1 MSRGQKKQRP
11 GDARGKSADGQAPRQ
26 SADPFYDHELPVE
39 GIAAISTSIAHD
51 SEIEQYIA
59 QEHLSPADRAI
70 YLFENGSN
78 LQKCSVVEGLQ
89 RLVAICSNIE
99 IDSVISAL
107 TELLWKVDEDVQMS
121 AGDGMLE
128 ALPGLN
134 LAHLRSLFPLLKTM
148 ICLRIEAVRDR
159 WRPVMLTYINHF
171 PAEEMQQEI
180 IQFAFELSDPSEPP
194 DLRKLCCEMIGT
206 LFPRLS
212 SDMKEG
218 PFLQRV
224 LSFCQDTDF
233 NVRIGMCGQLSPIAH
248 VVGLQRAK
256 SFVTK
261 ELFELLEDEERG
273 VVHAAFT
280 SLVDMIDFFDDQFR
294 RERILPLI
302 KGYLANPSEEDS
314 QMLLSCFGK
323 YIWELSGDLK
333 SEEDIQLFCNFF
345 NNKALQ
351 NDLDAQSSA
360 FRSFC
365 AFNFPAVVRS
375 LGTKKYFSYLS
386 LTYKCLCEDS
396 NVETR
401 RRMAAGFHEVSI
413 ILREKSLPHLHEP
426 FFVLAQDP
434 ELEVQDA
441 IFANLGAILRSFSC
455 AVNDDRQIFND
466 CIPAICTY
474 EAAIKSCWRKVI
486 RFLDQFDQFPA
497 YFSSDVLYEKFIPI
511 LFRHMSQ
518 NTVEVKDKCAW
529 LIMCFTRKLHNHTQ
543 QVEIINRILTEFGR
557 ARSYWHR
564 QTFIICCLRCLE
576 HFSRKFFREKMVDT
590 TLELAKD
597 PVANVRRKLCLLL
610 PHIKLVLRPPA
621 PVDLL
626 AIFNERVARLAM
638 DPDKDVAD
646 GAREAISRMEEME
659 DDLLRKQ
666 DLGLQ
671 DEDERLDGQREE
683 EENTLME
690 AAHEIEKQQRRKALR
705 ELIAEGEKALPN
717 APPTPQAVLSLGH
730 QFAKPDPTA
739 ARGRTKKP
747 LNMPARP
754 ALAPPAPPARTAP
767 VVLSKLTPKPEHPR
781 LPSAGNEP
789 RKQIVSPG
797 SSPQRKESKD
807 STPTLPS
814 VLPTLTVSGRVG
826 ITAKRR

>member
-1 MSRGQKKQRP
+1 MSRSQKKQKSS
-11 GDARGKSADGQAPRQ
+11 DARGKGGDGQAQRQ

-51 SEIEQYIA
+51 SEIEKYIA
-59 QEHLSPADRAI
+59 QEHLSAADRAI

-78 LQKCSVVEGLQ
+78 LQKCSVVDGLQ
-89 RLVAICSNIE
+89 RLIAVCSKLE
-99 IDSVISAL
+99 IDNVINAL
-107 TELLWKVDEDVQMS
+107 SELLWKVDEEVQVS
-121 AGDGMLE
+121 AADGMLE
-128 ALPGLN
+128 ALPDLSQ
-134 LAHLRSLFPLLKTM
+134 AHLRSLFPLLKTM
-148 ICLRIEAVRDR
+148 ICLRIESVRDK
-159 WRPVMLTYINHF
+159 WRPVVLAYVTHF
-171 PAEEMQQEI
+171 PAEEMQQEL
-180 IQFAFELSDPSEPP
+180 IQFALELSDPAEPP
-194 DLRKLCCEMIGT
+194 DLRKLCCEIIGA

-224 LSFCQDTDF
+224 LTFCQDTDF
-233 NVRIGMCGQLSPIAH
+233 NVRIGMCGQLSTLAH

-302 KGYLANPSEEDS
+302 RGYLANPSEEDT

-323 YIWELSGDLK
+323 FVWELSGDLK

-345 NNKALQ
+345 NSKAML

-365 AFNFPAVVRS
+365 AYNFPAVVRS
-375 LGTKKYFSYLS
+375 LGTKKYFTYLS

-396 NVETR
+396 SAETR
-401 RRMAAGFHEVSI
+401 RRMAAGFHEVCI
-413 ILREKSLPHLHEP
+413 ILREKSLPHLREP
-426 FFVLAQDP
+426 FFALAQDP
-434 ELEVQDA
+434 DPEVQDA
-441 IFANLGAILRSFSC
+441 IFANLGAILRSFNC

-466 CIPAICTY
+466 CVNVICTY
-474 EAAIKSCWRKVI
+474 EATIKSCWRKVI
-486 RFLDQFDQFPA
+486 RFLDQFDQFPM

-518 NTVEVKDKCAW
+518 STVDVKDKCAW

-543 QVEIINRILTEFGR
+543 QVEIINRILCDFGR
-557 ARSYWHR
+557 SRSYWHR
-564 QTFIICCLRCLE
+564 QTFVVCGLRCLE

-610 PHIKLVLRPPA
+610 PHVKFVLRPPA

-626 AIFNERVARLAM
+626 AVFNERVARLAM

-646 GAREAISRMEEME
+646 GARAAIARMEEME
-659 DDLLRKQ
+659 DELLRKQ

-671 DEDERLDGQREE
+671 DEDERNDSQREE
-683 EENTLME
+683 EENALME

-717 APPTPQAVLSLGH
+717 APATPQAVLGLGH
-730 QFAKPDPTA
+730 QFTKPDPNA

-747 LNMPARP
+747 LSMPGRP
-754 ALAPPAPPARTAP
+754 ALVPPAPPARTVP
-767 VVLSKLTPKPEHPR
+767 VVLSKLTQKPEHPR

-797 SSPQRKESKD
+797 NSPQRKESKD
-807 STPTLPS
+807 SIPTLPS